1 MSRSTAA
8 DRALATTRAARGL
21 PPEHWLDAL
30 AERVVSGL
38 TDADQT
44 IAVAESLTGGA
55 VSGRLTDVPGAAA
68 VLRGGVVAYATELKA
83 ELLGVDPELLAVE
96 GAVHPEVARQM
107 ADGVRVR
114 LGADLGAATTGVA
127 GPSPQDGR
135 PPGTLH
141 VAVAWEGGGWM
152 RSTLLVGPRT
162 AVRHASVGLVLAL
175 VIGAIECSTAH
186 ALTEQPGA
194 AVR

>member
-1 MSRSTAA
+1 MNAVTEIVGARVVPQAG
-8 DRALATTRAARGL
+8 RGL

-38 TDADQT
+38 TSAERT

-83 ELLGVDPELLAVE
+83 ELLGVDAALLASV
-96 GAVHPEVARQM
+96 GAVHPQVAREM
-107 ADGVRVR
+107 AEGVRRR
-114 LGADLGAATTGVA
+114 LGADIGAATTGVA
-127 GPSPQDGR
+127 GPSSQDGR

-141 VAVAWEGGGWM
+141 VAVAWDGGSWV
-152 RSTLLVGPRT
+152 RSTMLAGTRT
-162 AVRHASVGLVLAL
+162 AVRQASTGLVLAL
-175 VIGAIECSTAH
+175 VIGAIERGTAD
-186 ALTEQPGA
+186 AVAEQPGA
-194 AVR
+194 SPR